1 MSKGWKEPT
10 LPGNK
15 VLVLV
20 LVELWLELEPVL
32 ELEEPDPPPPQETT
46 KEIDKIK

>member
-20 LVELWLELEPVL
+20 ELWLELEPVL
-32 ELEEPDPPPPQETT
+32 ELEAPDPPPPQETT